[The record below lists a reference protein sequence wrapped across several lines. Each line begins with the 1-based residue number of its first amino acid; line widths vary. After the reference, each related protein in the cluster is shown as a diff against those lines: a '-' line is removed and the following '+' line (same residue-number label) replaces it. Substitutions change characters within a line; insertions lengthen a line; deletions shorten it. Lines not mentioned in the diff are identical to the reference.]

1 MEPLLEEDDI
11 VVVDRADCDLKNTH
25 ENSIYA
31 VVLYST
37 PFITLDYWVW
47 DMAKTLS
54 LEVSVAFWDILNVFI
69 NCDLLKI

>member
-11 VVVDRADCDLKNTH
+11 VVVDRADCDLKNIH

-37 PFITLDYWVW
+37 PFITLVGYGKDAI
-47 DMAKTLS
+47 M
-54 LEVSVAFWDILNVFI
+54 EGIGDIVG
-69 NCDLLKI
+69 

>member
-11 VVVDRADCDLKNTH
+11 VVVDRADCDLKNIH

-37 PFITLDYWVW
+37 PFITLSW
-47 DMAKTLS
+47 
-54 LEVSVAFWDILNVFI
+54 EVSVTFWDKVRPLFPVRQNTM
-69 NCDLLKI
+69 N

>member
-1 MEPLLEEDDI
+1 MGHLLEEA
-11 VVVDRADCDLKNTH
+11 VCDL
-25 ENSIYA
+25 NSIYA

-54 LEVSVAFWDILNVFI
+54 WEVSVAFWDKVRPLIPVLQNTM
-69 NCDLLKI
+69 N

>member
-37 PFITLDYWVW
+37 PFITLSW
-47 DMAKTLS
+47 
-54 LEVSVAFWDILNVFI
+54 EVSVTFWDKVRPLIPVRQNTM
-69 NCDLLKI
+69 N

>member
-1 MEPLLEEDDI
+1 MGHLLEEA
-11 VVVDRADCDLKNTH
+11 VCDLKN
-25 ENSIYA
+25 IYV

-54 LEVSVAFWDILNVFI
+54 WEVSVAFWDKVRPLIPVLQNTM
-69 NCDLLKI
+69 N